1 MVCLALVEV
10 CFLIDIVAAMCQFT
24 EMTKKENAAL
34 TCFAAADDDDEDDD
48 DVLSWLLLLNKCVLS
63 CLLNVVMPTSL
74 VPLPVFFSLV
84 VLISKQ

>member
-1 MVCLALVEV
+1 MLSFGGGLFSNRYCRCHVS
-10 CFLIDIVAAMCQFT
+10 IYRND
-24 EMTKKENAAL
+24 KKENAAL